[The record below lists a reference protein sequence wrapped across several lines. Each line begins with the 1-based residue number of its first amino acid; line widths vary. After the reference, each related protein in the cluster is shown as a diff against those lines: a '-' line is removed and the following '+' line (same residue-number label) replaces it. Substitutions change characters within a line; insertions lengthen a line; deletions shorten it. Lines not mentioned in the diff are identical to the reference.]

1 VTFIEQSGVAESGD
15 VILFGAGQA
24 GRLARQSLSPH
35 ARVLCFVDNDIRK
48 HGTSVDGLDI
58 RPAAAITDHP
68 SACIVVASLYADEIV
83 GQLLAAG
90 VGWDRIRIVAEA
102 EPLRRARDPFP
113 FGCAAIMICVSM
125 VVAAGVVALFGGW

>member
-113 FGCAAIMICVSM
+113 FGCAVIAVSALI
-125 VVAAGVVALFGGW
+125 VILSGLVALFR